1 MFAKLTLDSSEY
13 ESKLKDAETKAGG
26 FGGAV
31 KTAVSTVGKA
41 FAVVGTAAAAATTAV
56 VAQTRSVAEYGD
68 TVDKMSQK
76 MGMSAQ
82 AYQEWDAI
90 MQHSGTSME
99 TMKAGMKTL
108 ANAVENGN
116 EAFQRIGLTQEQIAS
131 MSQEDLFAATIA
143 GLQNVESETERTY
156 LAGQLLGRGAT
167 ELGALLNTSA
177 EDTEAM
183 RQRVHE
189 LGGVMSDDA
198 VKASAHFKDSLQDM
212 KTAFSGLQ
220 RNMISEFLPSIT
232 TVMDGLGNLFSG
244 NGGLDQI
251 KQGISEFAAKISE
264 ELPKF
269 VKVGGEILMALVD
282 AIIDNLPTLF
292 QTGTDLIVTLALGVI
307 DELPTL
313 IEKAPEIISALVK
326 ALIQAAPKLL
336 EAAATM
342 IMTII
347 NGFVSAWPQLKQAG
361 VNLLN
366 MVGNGIKS
374 MLSTVVSWGRNIIQS
389 VKDGVMQKIN
399 DAKNWGKE
407 MINNFIGGLL
417 EKWEA
422 LKSKVSGVASGIA
435 GFFKHSIP
443 TEGAFKRDDLW
454 GAHMI
459 ENFTSGMLKQ
469 APKLYSAADSI
480 AGSVKDNMQIGDVR
494 YSMSGS
500 TRTSD
505 SGLAAQI
512 SALREDVRN
521 MRIYLD
527 TGVLVGAVDEGL
539 QTRAM
544 TQARRAL
551 A

>member
-1 MFAKLTLDSSEY
+1 MNLFDLVAKITLDTSEY
-13 ESKLKDAETKAGG
+13 EKGLNTASEKASG
-26 FGGAV
+26 FGGKLQTAMKVGGAAIAAV
-31 KTAVSTVGKA
+31 AT
-41 FAVVGTAAAAATTAV
+41 ATTALTGTLI
-56 VAQTRSVAEYGD
+56 AATGKTAEYGD
-68 TVDKMSQK
+68 NIDKMSQK
-76 MGMSAQ
+76 MGISAQ

-99 TMKAGMKTL
+99 TLKAGMKTL

-282 AIIDNLPTLF
+282 AIIDNLPTLL

-342 IMTII
+342 IMTIAQGI
-347 NGFVSAWPQLKQAG
+347 GQRLSQIVQKGREILNSVKQGILGAISSLAEVGMNIVRGIWNGISNGLSWIKNKISG
-361 VNLLN
+361 W
-366 MVGNGIKS
+366 VGNVLSFIKNLFGIHSPSSVMRDEVGVFLAKGIGVGFEKE
-374 MLSTVVSWGRNIIQS
+374 MPNVERMMQDAIPNLSTSFAVNGRYDYS
-389 VKDGVMQKIN
+389 RSTAN
-399 DAKNWGKE
+399 DNLAD
-407 MINNFIGGLL
+407 
-417 EKWEA
+417 A
-422 LKSKVSGVASGIA
+422 VGIA
-435 GFFKHSIP
+435 
-443 TEGAFKRDDLW
+443 
-454 GAHMI
+454 
-459 ENFTSGMLKQ
+459 
-469 APKLYSAADSI
+469 
-480 AGSVKDNMQIGDVR
+480 
-494 YSMSGS
+494 
-500 TRTSD
+500 
-505 SGLAAQI
+505 
-512 SALREDVRN
+512 VRN
-521 MRIYLD
+521 AFRDVGIYLD
-527 TGVLVGAVDEGL
+527 TGVLVGVVDGGL

-544 TQARRAL
+544 VNARRAL